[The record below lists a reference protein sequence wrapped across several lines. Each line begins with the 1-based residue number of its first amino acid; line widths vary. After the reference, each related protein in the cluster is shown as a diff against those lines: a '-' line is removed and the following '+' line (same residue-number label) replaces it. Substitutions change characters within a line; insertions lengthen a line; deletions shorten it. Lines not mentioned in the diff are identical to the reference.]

1 MPAGFSQAKSI
12 KDNRIIFN
20 FCRLGGITPKA
31 LIIFIFGMNIIKL
44 RKFFLIFS
52 GTLTVISILLL
63 IMWGLNLGIDFTG
76 GSLLE
81 ISYATNRPSVSGIN
95 SQLADLDLKGLKIQ
109 ALGDKGY
116 VLRFQQTGE
125 EIHQQILTK
134 LNAAVAPA
142 APATENST
150 NTNSN
155 NLIKVE
161 PVDNSSGIQ
170 VQGIT
175 VAGNTGNTNVAP
187 TNSVTEVR
195 FNSIGPAIGSEL
207 KTKAFYAIILVVI
220 AIIIYI
226 AIAFRKVSYPV
237 SSWKYG
243 VAAVLAL
250 VHDIFVTVGIFVILG
265 KFFGFEINTPFVAA
279 LLTILGYS
287 VNDTIVV
294 FDRVRENLHKY
305 EGEFEEIVEKSIW
318 ETMARSI
325 NTIVTVELALIALL
339 IFGGGVINDFVL
351 PLLIGIFFG
360 AYSSICIASPI
371 LVTWQKIDWAMK
383 KENG

>member
-1 MPAGFSQAKSI
+1 
-12 KDNRIIFN
+12 
-20 FCRLGGITPKA
+20 
-31 LIIFIFGMNIIKL
+31 MNIIKL
-44 RKFFLIFS
+44 RKYFLTFS
-52 GTLTVISILLL
+52 GTLTVVAILLW

-81 ISYATNRPSVSGIN
+81 IEYPKDKPAISELTA
-95 SQLADLDLKGLKIQ
+95 QLAPLDLKGLKIQ
-109 ALGDKGY
+109 AIGEKGY

-125 EIHQQILTK
+125 EIHQQIMTN
-134 LNAAVAPA
+134 LNGDTSAK
-142 APATENST
+142 TETESA
-150 NTNSN
+150 NTNSD
-155 NLIKVE
+155 NLKVE
-161 PVDNSSGIQ
+161 
-170 VQGIT
+170 T
-175 VAGNTGNTNVAP
+175 VTGNSDLKIEGVTTQTET
-187 TNSVTEVR
+187 TNSTDSKVIEKR
-195 FNSIGPAIGSEL
+195 FDSLGPSIGAEL

-226 AIAFRKVSYPV
+226 AIAFRKVSYPI

-243 VAAVLAL
+243 VAAVAAL
-250 VHDIFVTVGIFVILG
+250 VHDIFVTVGIFVVLG
-265 KFFGFEINTPFVAA
+265 HFFGFEINTPFVAA

-325 NTIVTVELALIALL
+325 NTILTVELALIALL

-360 AYSSICIASPI
+360 AYSSICIASPL
-371 LVTWQKIDWAMK
+371 LVTWQKLDWTMK
-383 KENG
+383 KGGNE